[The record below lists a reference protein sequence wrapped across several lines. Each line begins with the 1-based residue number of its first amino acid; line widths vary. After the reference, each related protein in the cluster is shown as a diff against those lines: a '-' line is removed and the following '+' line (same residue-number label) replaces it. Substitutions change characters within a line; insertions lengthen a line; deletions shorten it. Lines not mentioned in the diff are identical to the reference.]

1 VAMQFLRPVLKQTAP
16 DERYHRWAGSLV
28 HDLSWD
34 NGARRS
40 AENKTLLSVDS
51 SKRDGRGS
59 PLVLI
64 VVVHSSLGGPSVL
77 DIVFGLGADIGRLFQ
92 TQGIHQ
98 MHERH
103 HFRSGVLP
111 VEQEG
116 CGRVRKFLPDPA
128 VCRLRKSRHPMAGCC
143 CISPSSYG
151 KAVQGSKS
159 PARTISFM
167 ARMSRIAEAADSDG

>member
-1 VAMQFLRPVLKQTAP
+1 MKRTIVGPGVLCTIYRGTMARGAPPKTRPCCRLTA
-16 DERYHRWAGSLV
+16 A
-28 HDLSWD
+28 
-34 NGARRS
+34 
-40 AENKTLLSVDS
+40 
-51 SKRDGRGS
+51 KRDGRGS

-64 VVVHSSLGGPSVL
+64 VVVHSSLGVPSVL

-111 VEQEG
+111 IEQEG

-151 KAVQGSKS
+151 KAVQSSKS

-167 ARMSRIAEAADSDG
+167 ARISRIAEAADSDG